1 MTLTNEEIYGYAR
14 RIDEQFN
21 QTINTLQLPVK
32 VNFYL
37 QKNIKAI
44 MGPAQEIET
53 ARLEL
58 AQRYGTAT
66 EDGKGYKVEK
76 ENIPLV
82 EKEMDDLL
90 ALEQD
95 IQIYP
100 IKLSSFDGVDLTY
113 AQVDAISFMIEED

>member
-1 MTLTNEEIYGYAR
+1 MTLTNSEIYNYAR
-14 RIDEQFN
+14 HIDEQFN

-32 VNFYL
+32 INFYL

-58 AQRYGTAT
+58 AQRYGTPT
-66 EDGKGYKVEK
+66 EDGAGYKVPK
-76 ENIPLV
+76 EHLEEV

-100 IKLSSFDGVDLTY
+100 IKLSAFDGVDLTY